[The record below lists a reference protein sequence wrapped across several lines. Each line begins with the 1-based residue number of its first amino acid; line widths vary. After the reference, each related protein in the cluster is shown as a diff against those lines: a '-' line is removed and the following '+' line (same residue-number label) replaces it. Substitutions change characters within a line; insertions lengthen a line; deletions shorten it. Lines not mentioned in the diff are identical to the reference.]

1 MCDQCGYAS
10 VSAKGLAIHMG
21 LGKCKR
27 NVKENLANGVV
38 VNNLVNGTPGV
49 NNGATGGYESEDEEV
64 SFSPRLGEEH
74 SSSTSCNPSEGSS
87 SKKSCQKGEKET
99 SDTEETGG
107 RPDRK
112 RKRVEVQ
119 PLVKVGRKKHH

>member
-38 VNNLVNGTPGV
+38 VINNAVVNGTPGV

-74 SSSTSCNPSEGSS
+74 SSSTSCNPS
-87 SKKSCQKGEKET
+87 
-99 SDTEETGG
+99 
-107 RPDRK
+107 
-112 RKRVEVQ
+112 
-119 PLVKVGRKKHH
+119 

>member
-1 MCDQCGYAS
+1 MKPLDANGQQERGTDFMCDQCGYAS

-38 VNNLVNGTPGV
+38 VINNVVNGTPGV
-49 NNGATGGYESEDEEV
+49 NNGANGGYESEDEEV

-74 SSSTSCNPSEGSS
+74 SSSTSCNPS
-87 SKKSCQKGEKET
+87 
-99 SDTEETGG
+99 
-107 RPDRK
+107 
-112 RKRVEVQ
+112 
-119 PLVKVGRKKHH
+119 

>member
-38 VNNLVNGTPGV
+38 VINNAVVNGTPGV
-49 NNGATGGYESEDEEV
+49 NNGANGGYESEDEEV
-64 SFSPRLGEEH
+64 SFSPRLGEH
-74 SSSTSCNPSEGSS
+74 SSTSCNAS
-87 SKKSCQKGEKET
+87 
-99 SDTEETGG
+99 
-107 RPDRK
+107 
-112 RKRVEVQ
+112 
-119 PLVKVGRKKHH
+119 

>member
-1 MCDQCGYAS
+1 MDANGQQERGTDFMCDQCGYAS

-38 VNNLVNGTPGV
+38 INNLVNGTPGV

-74 SSSTSCNPSEGSS
+74 STSCNPSSL
-87 SKKSCQKGEKET
+87 
-99 SDTEETGG
+99 
-107 RPDRK
+107 K
-112 RKRVEVQ
+112 RTI
-119 PLVKVGRKKHH
+119 